1 MAFDAACRE
10 DGSQCEAVISWQGA
24 PFNPLEAG
32 DGLSVRLALAKT
44 TNSAYTYEDG
54 VNRVTVTF

>member
-10 DGSQCEAVISWQGA
+10 DGSQCEATVSWRGV
-24 PFNPLEAG
+24 PFDPLEAG
-32 DGLSVRLALAKT
+32 DELSVRLALAKT
-44 TNSAYTYEDG
+44 TGSAYTYEDG